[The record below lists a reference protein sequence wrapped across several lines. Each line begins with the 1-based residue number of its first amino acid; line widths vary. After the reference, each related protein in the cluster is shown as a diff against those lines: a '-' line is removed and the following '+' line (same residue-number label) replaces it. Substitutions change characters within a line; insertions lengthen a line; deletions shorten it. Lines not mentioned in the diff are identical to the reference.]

1 MSEPNRTGGTVR
13 ERLRVSEQSN
23 LGRGQFPILH
33 YGGAFAIRVIPSR
46 DHVIVVELFG
56 ELDVVSMERFEGTV
70 AEVLSGHPSELLFDL
85 TQSEF
90 VCAQGYS
97 VIGRCSAQVK
107 VAVRSR
113 TELSARVLALYGYE
127 DVMVLTEPEAL
138 RHAPS

>member
-90 VCAQGYS
+90 VCAQGYF
-97 VIGRCSAQVK
+97 GHRPLF
-107 VAVRSR
+107 R
-113 TELSARVLALYGYE
+113 
-127 DVMVLTEPEAL
+127 
-138 RHAPS
+138 